1 MKTLAIQP
9 HDDDIALF
17 LAFTCM
23 REKPHILTVLDSYIQ
38 PNRGEVGCD
47 AVSRAKE
54 TEEALKVLGCVGSR
68 SNIPDNNVTIEDI
81 LSDFKDPVWADFDVV
96 YVPALQG
103 GNRHH
108 DMVSRAATTV
118 FGDKVIYYTTYT
130 KSELWTQ
137 GELEV
142 EPTKEELALK
152 KKALECYQSQL
163 TLPATKPHFE
173 AVDGKSEWLGQ
184 PQNLYIGA
192 GKHHMDGWLH
202 LDYYPFQ
209 NTDIVCDVTKGLPFR
224 DSSISRIYSQD
235 FLEHLP
241 QESKIPVMNE
251 LWRVLKPGGTMEH
264 VVPQAGSQNDFG
276 SPSHISHWTQQQF
289 EHFDVNSYR
298 YEKDR
303 DYEGFKG
310 GFECVLSEL
319 APNGQTFH
327 VIYRCVK

>member
-1 MKTLAIQP
+1 
-9 HDDDIALF
+9 
-17 LAFTCM
+17 M
-23 REKPHILTVLDSYIQ
+23 REKPLVLTVLDSYIQ
-38 PNRGEVGCD
+38 PNRGEIGCD
-47 AVSRAKE
+47 AVTRAKE
-54 TEEALKVLGCVGSR
+54 TEEALKVLGCEGARLGFRDDSIDEELIGNRLWGYV
-68 SNIPDNNVTIEDI
+68 DY
-81 LSDFKDPVWADFDVV
+81 DVI

-103 GNRHH
+103 GNPHH
-108 DMVSRAATTV
+108 DMVSRVATIV
-118 FGDKVIYYTTYT
+118 FGDKVIYYPTYT
-130 KSELWTQ
+130 KSELWTE
-137 GELEV
+137 GETEV
-142 EPTKEELALK
+142 VPTEAELALK
-152 KKALECYQSQL
+152 EAALACYVSQI
-163 TLPATKPHFE
+163 TLPATKPHFD
-173 AVDGKSEWLGQ
+173 AVWGKSEWLGQ
-184 PQNLYIGA
+184 PQSVYLGA

-209 NTDIVCDVTKGLPFR
+209 NTDVVCDVIKGLPFK

-276 SPSHISHWTQQQF
+276 SPSHISHWNQQQF

-310 GFECVLSEL
+310 GFEKVLSEL

-327 VIYRCVK
+327 VIYKTVK